1 MRKMHAERPDPL
13 SRIKAGQEGII
24 VWDHK
29 GVVIMW
35 SEGHSSRFSWS
46 TLRSLCACAECQRDV
61 TQTPIKKRDA
71 A

>member
-1 MRKMHAERPDPL
+1 MRKMHPERPDPS

-35 SEGHSSRFSWS
+35 PEGHSSRFAWS
-46 TLRSLCACAECQRDV
+46 TLRSLCTCAECQRDV
-61 TQTPIKKRDA
+61 TQTTIEKRDA

>member
-1 MRKMHAERPDPL
+1 MHQRQPEHHNLL
-13 SRIKAGQEGII
+13 SRIKGSQEGVI

-35 SEGHSSRFSWS
+35 PEGHSSRFAWS
-46 TLRSLCACAECQRDV
+46 MLRSLCTCAECQGNTVQEKSGERH
-61 TQTPIKKRDA
+61 A